1 MNVLSPNCR
10 KEWLADGRILSY
22 TFTGLDNLAVDA
34 FADDFSFEAEVWP
47 NIQTFLVVLNFQTG
61 GTIPG
66 EYAIRRAVQLS
77 RTRPHLPTRI
87 AIITDNSSF
96 SYILAPI
103 LNVIPTNPQRT
114 YDIFTELAPALEW
127 LLADSDT
134 TATIT
139 PPEENE

>member
-47 NIQTFLVVLNFQTG
+47 GTRSFLCVLDFQTG
-61 GTIPG
+61 STLPG
-66 EYAIRRAVQLS
+66 EYAIRRAAQLS
-77 RTRPHLPTRI
+77 RVRPHLPTRI
-87 AIITDNSSF
+87 AIVSNNSSF
-96 SYILAPI
+96 MYIITPI
-103 LNVIPTNPQRT
+103 LNVIPTNPERT
-114 YDIFTELAPALEW
+114 YHIFADFAQAIEW

-139 PPEENE
+139 PPEGN

>member
-10 KEWLADGRILSY
+10 KEWLANGRILSY

-34 FADDFSFEAEVWP
+34 FADDFAFEAEVWP
-47 NIQTFLVVLNFQTG
+47 GNRSLLCVLDFQTG
-61 GTIPG
+61 RAMPG

-96 SYILAPI
+96 AYILEPI

-114 YDIFTELAPALEW
+114 YDIFTELAPAIEW

-139 PPEENE
+139 PLEGNE